1 MINLSF
7 DLKDKK
13 AARIFGQAMI
23 NYSGEDEYIQK
34 AGRGKRQPAE
44 DDTNRLS
51 SDLKKPVPFVAELD
65 VESTKGRTEVPP
77 ATLDVQSATLG
88 PAEPPAPIHGGGTG
102 EPEQAPTVDENG
114 VEFNAEFC
122 GKAKIPFYASGKR
135 KGQWKRKQKLDE
147 NTYDAWYAAEHI
159 KVQTGP
165 ATLVTPVAPDTAAA
179 FGGTSEPEPVDDDAP
194 TGAGELMK
202 WISEQMNAGNLTQG
216 DVDAGYATAAVTPA
230 DLFSG
235 DTEAIT
241 KLYGVLTAVIAA

>member
-23 NYSGEDEYIQK
+23 DYSGEDGE
-34 AGRGKRQPAE
+34 
-44 DDTNRLS
+44 LS
-51 SDLKKPVPFVAELD
+51 SSLKKPVPFSKDNPKYGGPAETPTPTLD
-65 VESTKGRTEVPP
+65 IESTKDITEVQP
-77 ATLDVQSATLG
+77 ATLDVG
-88 PAEPPAPIHGGGTG
+88 PVAPIHGGGTG
-102 EPEQAPTVDENG
+102 EPETANADENG
-114 VEFNAEFC
+114 VEFNADFC
-122 GKAKIPFYASGKR
+122 GKAKIPFYQAGKR

-241 KLYGVLTAVIAA
+241 KLYSVLTAVIAA